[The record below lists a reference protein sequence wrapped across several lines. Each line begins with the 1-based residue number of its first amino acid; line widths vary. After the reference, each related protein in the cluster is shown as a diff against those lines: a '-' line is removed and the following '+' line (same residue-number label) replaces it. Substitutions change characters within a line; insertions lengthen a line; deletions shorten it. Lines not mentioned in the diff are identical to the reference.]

1 MKLCLCPE
9 FMTSPIFNSFQTAE
23 DLVSGSVILVDK
35 PLTWTSFDV
44 VNRIKFFVKKNIKI
58 PLNAQGDKQQFKIGH
73 AGTLDPLAT
82 GLLVICTGK
91 LTKSIDQFQ
100 GGIKEYTG
108 TIRFGQTTPSYD
120 LETTPEGNF
129 PVAHLT
135 HELLQEKAKEFLGEQ
150 WQQPPVFSAKRVD
163 GKRAY
168 KSARKGEHV
177 QIPQVQIVISE
188 FEITRFN
195 GNDADFRVKCSKGT
209 YIRTLAF
216 DLGGKLGSGSHL
228 ITLRRT
234 ESYPF
239 DVNSALT
246 MDDLIARLERVA
258 AIGAS

>member
-1 MKLCLCPE
+1 MIP
-9 FMTSPIFNSFQTAE
+9 TAVNSFQTAE
-23 DLVSGSVILVDK
+23 ELVSGSVLLIDK

-44 VNRIKFFVKKNIKI
+44 VNRIKGFVKKNIKI
-58 PLNAQGDKQQFKIGH
+58 PLNAQGDEQRFKIGH

-100 GGIKEYTG
+100 GGIKEYSG

-120 LETTPEGNF
+120 LETVPEGNF
-129 PVAHLT
+129 PIEHLT
-135 HELLQEKAKEFLGEQ
+135 LELLRETAKEYLGEQ
-150 WQQPPVFSAKRVD
+150 WQKPPVFSAKQVD

-177 QIPQVQIVISE
+177 EIPPVRIVISD
-188 FEITRFN
+188 FEIIGFN
-195 GNDADFRVKCSKGT
+195 GMDANFRVKCSKGT

-216 DLGGKLGSGSHL
+216 DFGHRLKSGSHL

-239 DVNSALT
+239 GIDQALT
-246 MDDLIARLERVA
+246 MEELIARLGRVSA
-258 AIGAS
+258 LATS